1 MDWLQVILL
10 AILQGVLEFLPIS
23 SSGHLILFPAMLGWD
38 DQGALFDIATHFG
51 SLVAMVI
58 YFRKEVISLLQ
69 LNAYPNVMRLRINLI
84 IATVPIILVG
94 FFFGDLILILNR
106 SPVIVA
112 FATIFFGVLLWLS
125 DRVGKKISNIE
136 GLNYRSSIIIGIS
149 QCLALIPGTSRSGIS
164 ITAGRLLGLD
174 KESAVRFSF
183 LLALPTLLASFTWQV
198 INYSAEAQSIGP
210 DQLVIAIFLSAIASY
225 LTIKLFL
232 QFIRQ
237 IDFSWFMLYRIGL
250 GLITLY
256 LFI

>member
-1 MDWLQVILL
+1 MDWLQLILL

-23 SSGHLILFPAMLGWD
+23 SSGHLILFPAILGWD
-38 DQGALFDIATHFG
+38 DQGAIFDIATHFG

-69 LNAYPNVMRLRINLI
+69 LNAHPNVMRLRINLI

-94 FFFGDLILILNR
+94 FFFGDLVLILNR

-112 FATIFFGVLLWLS
+112 FATILFGVLLWLS
-125 DRVGKKISNIE
+125 DRLGNKISNIE

-183 LLALPTLLASFTWQV
+183 LLALPTLLASFAWQV
-198 INYSAEAQSIGP
+198 VNYSAEAQSIGP
-210 DQLVIAIFLSAIASY
+210 DQLVVAILLSATASY

>member
-1 MDWLQVILL
+1 
-10 AILQGVLEFLPIS
+10 
-23 SSGHLILFPAMLGWD
+23 
-38 DQGALFDIATHFG
+38 
-51 SLVAMVI
+51 
-58 YFRKEVISLLQ
+58 
-69 LNAYPNVMRLRINLI
+69 MRLRINLI

-125 DRVGKKISNIE
+125 DRFGKKISNIE

-210 DQLVIAIFLSAIASY
+210 DQLVVATLLSAIASY
-225 LTIKLFL
+225 ITIKLFL

-250 GLITLY
+250 GMITLY

>member
-1 MDWLQVILL
+1 
-10 AILQGVLEFLPIS
+10 
-23 SSGHLILFPAMLGWD
+23 
-38 DQGALFDIATHFG
+38 
-51 SLVAMVI
+51 
-58 YFRKEVISLLQ
+58 
-69 LNAYPNVMRLRINLI
+69 MRLRINLI

-125 DRVGKKISNIE
+125 DRFGKKISNIE

-210 DQLVIAIFLSAIASY
+210 DQLVVAILLSAIASY